1 MNNSFLNSI
10 GLGNLDLGIVV
21 LVLLILLIATMVIA
35 IVNTV
40 KIGKLTKK
48 YNFFMRGKAAKSL
61 EDEVIRMF
69 AENTQMQQNIK
80 DNTRDIKSI
89 YKQLTGV
96 YQKMGLV
103 KYDAFNQMGGKLSFC
118 LALLDEY
125 DNGFL
130 LNSVHSTDSSY
141 VYVKRVED
149 GNCKMELSNEE
160 AFALKKAVDGDKY
173 ETN

>member
-10 GLGNLDLGIVV
+10 GLGNLDLGIVILV
-21 LVLLILLIATMVIA
+21 LLVLLIITMIIA
-35 IVNTV
+35 IVSTV
-40 KIGKLTKK
+40 KISKLTKK

-69 AENTQMQQNIK
+69 AENTEMKQNIK

-96 YQKMGLV
+96 YQKMGMV
-103 KYDAFNQMGGKLSFC
+103 KYDAFNQMGGKLSFS

-141 VYVKRVED
+141 VYVKRIEE
-149 GNCKMELSNEE
+149 GQCKMDLSNEE
-160 AFALKKAVDGDKY
+160 ALALKKAVDGERH